1 MAKFQGRNSRAAKL
15 TQAIVDRIR
24 EEYAQGDTQR
34 ELSRRYSV
42 SAIQIGRI
50 VRLESWLP
58 SPFASPEKSQRE
70 RDKDLELLMQTQKEV
85 NIKAGLPADTGL
97 VIAPKPTSALQK
109 MQEELRR
116 KDPDAL
122 LNEIIG
128 EPNDK

>member
-1 MAKFQGRNSRAAKL
+1 MAKFQGRNNRAAKL

-24 EEYAQGDTQR
+24 EEYAQGNTQR

-70 RDKDLELLMQTQKEV
+70 RDKDLELLMQTQREI
-85 NIKAGLPADTGL
+85 NIKAGMPADTGL
-97 VIAPKPTSALQK
+97 VIAPKPKSALQK

-116 KDPDAL
+116 KNPDAL
-122 LNEIIG
+122 LNEITG